1 MGYDREILPPDRDQ
15 PEARFPWTRVVVAV
29 VIIALFFLVSIYAF
43 SSW

>member
-1 MGYDREILPPDRDQ
+1 MSIKRMLILLG
-15 PEARFPWTRVVVAV
+15 TLIVVAV